1 MDWTELMWYGI
12 QIVCKGYDIDEAHVD
27 LSSLITSA
35 MQHKLVTDRGVMI
48 RHMMKRFGWCTMVA
62 PDGRIFMVEP
72 INVEDERYDRDK
84 SEPV

>member
-1 MDWTELMWYGI
+1 MGFRLY
-12 QIVCKGYDIDEAHVD
+12 VKGYDIDEAHVD

-48 RHMMKRFGWCTMVA
+48 RRMIERFGWCTMVA

-72 INVEDERYDRDK
+72 INVEDE
-84 SEPV
+84 

>member
-1 MDWTELMWYGI
+1 MY
-12 QIVCKGYDIDEAHVD
+12 VRGYDIDEAHVD

-72 INVEDERYDRDK
+72 INVENERYDRDK

>member
-1 MDWTELMWYGI
+1 MY
-12 QIVCKGYDIDEAHVD
+12 VRGYDIDEAHVD

-48 RHMMKRFGWCTMVA
+48 RCMMKRFGWCTMVA

>member
-1 MDWTELMWYGI
+1 MY
-12 QIVCKGYDIDEAHVD
+12 VRGYDIDGAHVD

>member
-1 MDWTELMWYGI
+1 MY
-12 QIVCKGYDIDEAHVD
+12 VRGYDIDEAHVD

-48 RHMMKRFGWCTMVA
+48 RCMMKRFGWCTMVA

-72 INVEDERYDRDK
+72 INVEDERYNRDK

>member
-1 MDWTELMWYGI
+1 MY
-12 QIVCKGYDIDEAHVD
+12 VRGYDIDEAHVD

-48 RHMMKRFGWCTMVA
+48 RRMMKRFGWCTMVA

-72 INVEDERYDRDK
+72 INVEDERYNRDK
-84 SEPV
+84 CDRVL